1 MVSVYV
7 LYTVI
12 EGSRAV
18 YASVMN
24 INKMLKLLKK
34 VILNSQNFFKVFQLR
49 TKTGNCGCMTPDFTG
64 QLAASCNIILVVIS
78 TKNNKQ
84 GKGNSTNVK
93 AKKQNKVYQNKH
105 MKSDEL
111 FKSEIWY
118 SKSV

>member
-34 VILNSQNFFKVFQLR
+34 VILNS
-49 TKTGNCGCMTPDFTG
+49 
-64 QLAASCNIILVVIS
+64 
-78 TKNNKQ
+78 
-84 GKGNSTNVK
+84 
-93 AKKQNKVYQNKH
+93 
-105 MKSDEL
+105 
-111 FKSEIWY
+111 
-118 SKSV
+118 